1 MGTWITLT
9 EAERKSDE
17 EAKARE
23 VRIGQSL
30 KINHDQRCNVQQAA
44 SQSQRRPLVAF
55 FHCNGLF
62 KATPNPYK
70 AQDEWARVNCVSFGE
85 RRSFRK
91 RMFNVLHNQKLS

>member
-30 KINHDQRCNVQQAA
+30 KINL
-44 SQSQRRPLVAF
+44 RPGVD
-55 FHCNGLF
+55 
-62 KATPNPYK
+62 
-70 AQDEWARVNCVSFGE
+70 DES
-85 RRSFRK
+85 
-91 RMFNVLHNQKLS
+91 